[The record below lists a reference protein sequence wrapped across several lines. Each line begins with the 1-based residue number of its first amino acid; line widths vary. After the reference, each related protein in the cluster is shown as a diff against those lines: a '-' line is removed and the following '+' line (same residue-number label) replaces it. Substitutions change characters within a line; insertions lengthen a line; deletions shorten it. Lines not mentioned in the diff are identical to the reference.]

1 MGILASKSR
10 TASSVSNFFFRA
22 GLAGI
27 FYMAVASI
35 LFFEGF
41 SPRLSRGCA
50 GNFFSPFFFI

>member
-1 MGILASKSR
+1 
-10 TASSVSNFFFRA
+10 
-22 GLAGI
+22 
-27 FYMAVASI
+27 VASI